1 MSLRIGTLS
10 VDPPLV
16 MAPMAGITD
25 RVFHRVMARFGAG
38 LVVTE
43 MVSSE
48 GYRRGDPASRR
59 LLVRDPELGIP
70 VAVQI
75 FGRDPEAMA
84 EIARAAEAHGAAL
97 VDINAGCPIRKV
109 ARQGAGAALLKEP
122 DQLLRIVER
131 VREAVSVP
139 VTVKTRLGWDR
150 QNLCILEVA
159 KKLEEAGADAVTL
172 HARTA
177 RQLYGGRADWSW
189 IRRVKEAVSIPVI
202 GNGDVVFPEDF
213 HRMIQETGC
222 DAVMI
227 GRGALGNPWLFQVIA
242 GELGRP
248 PRVPPRPD
256 WEDFRRTVRDHAVEF
271 IEEKPR
277 AVGILRK
284 LLVWYSKG
292 CPESSAL
299 RGRIMA
305 ARDAREML
313 SLFDA
318 WVAEQAEKGL
328 DFLHCKIHKRPILK
342 QIDLEGLP
350 GRHDLPSERMPA

>member
-1 MSLRIGTLS
+1 MSLRIGS
-10 VDPPLV
+10 IHVDPPLV

-25 RVFHRVMARFGAG
+25 RVFHRIMARFGAG
-38 LVVTE
+38 MVVTE

-48 GYRRGDPASRR
+48 GFRRGDPASRR
-59 LLVRDPELGIP
+59 LLARDPKMPIP

-84 EIARAAEAHGAAL
+84 EVARAAEDHGAAV
-97 VDINAGCPIRKV
+97 VDVNAGCPIRKV

-131 VREAVSVP
+131 VKQAVGVP

-150 QNLCILEVA
+150 QSLCILEVA
-159 KKLEEAGADAVTL
+159 KRLEEAGVDAVTL

-222 DAVMI
+222 EAVMI

-242 GELGRP
+242 WQLGRSP
-248 PRVPPRPD
+248 HVPAAPD
-256 WEDFRRTVRDHAVEF
+256 WEDFRRTVRDHALEF
-271 IEEKPR
+271 MGEKPR

-292 CPESSAL
+292 CPESSSL

-305 ARDAREML
+305 ARNAREML
-313 SLFDA
+313 DLFDA
-318 WVAEQAEKGL
+318 WLDEQAGKGL
-328 DFLHCKIHKRPILK
+328 DFLHCKIHKRPLLK
-342 QIDLEGLP
+342 HIDLEGLP
-350 GRHDLPSERMPA
+350 GRHSTAWERMPA